1 MQKPPDEVFIQVFTF
16 TPRRLATDHLDV
28 PTDVSRL
35 RPDGKQLVTCSR
47 AGCREARRKLR
58 PSTCESLFS
67 VCVHLQM
74 IRSSIFI
81 QHVVS
86 MVTEHAQRRLHLF
99 VLSVPVN
106 VMKGPAARYE

>member
-47 AGCREARRKLR
+47 AGCREARRKQR
-58 PSTCESLFS
+58 PSTCESLS
-67 VCVHLQM
+67 SSRVLCSPSNDPQLHLYST
-74 IRSSIFI
+74 RG
-81 QHVVS
+81 
-86 MVTEHAQRRLHLF
+86 EHAQRRLHLF

>member
-47 AGCREARRKLR
+47 AGCRETRRKQR
-58 PSTCESLFS
+58 PSTCESLS
-67 VCVHLQM
+67 SSQVLCSPSNDLQLHLYST
-74 IRSSIFI
+74 RA
-81 QHVVS
+81 
-86 MVTEHAQRRLHLF
+86 EHAQRRLHLF
-99 VLSVPVN
+99 VLSVPEH